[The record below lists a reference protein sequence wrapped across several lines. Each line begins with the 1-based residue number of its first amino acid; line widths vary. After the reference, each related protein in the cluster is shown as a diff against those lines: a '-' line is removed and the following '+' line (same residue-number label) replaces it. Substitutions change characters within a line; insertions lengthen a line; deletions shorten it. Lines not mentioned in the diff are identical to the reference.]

1 MSIYLNR
8 LSNDLFANDLM
19 FSHFFDNSISEG
31 KAMKTDIIEN
41 EKEYVILM
49 DVAGVN
55 KEDINISLEDKKLII
70 QVEFKEKE
78 NVTYL
83 RSERFIGIAK
93 RSFYVGDVDKNDIEA
108 NQENGLL
115 ILKVSKE
122 GFNKIQE
129 KKKINIK

>member
-31 KAMKTDIIEN
+31 KVMKTDIIEN

-55 KEDINISLEDKKLII
+55 KEDINISLEDKKLTI

>member
-55 KEDINISLEDKKLII
+55 KEDINISLEDKRLTI

>member
-31 KAMKTDIIEN
+31 KVMKTDIIEN

-55 KEDINISLEDKKLII
+55 KEDINISLEDKRLTI

-115 ILKVSKE
+115 I
-122 GFNKIQE
+122 FNFV
-129 KKKINIK
+129 